1 MPPLCPPCA
10 AQGGHRGAQGGHRGA
25 QGGHRGAQ
33 GGPGTGSRELT
44 APGTGSRQLTAP
56 GAGSR
61 QLTAPG
67 AGSRGVD
74 GTRHREPAVD
84 GSRHREPA
92 VDGTRSRNRG
102 VECRRES
109 GVAEVG
115 IGSAPLKVFFKK
127 PRGTRGPL
135 KNNGFLH
142 SESTFSLEELLEEP
156 RFSLEFFF
164 LNSIF

>member
-1 MPPLCPPCA
+1 MGGRRVVLVLLLGCGSRERERLSGGGAPCAPPVPPLCRT
-10 AQGGHRGAQGGHRGA
+10 GGAQGGTGWA
-25 QGGHRGAQ
+25 QGGTGGARHRE
-33 GGPGTGSRELT
+33 P
-44 APGTGSRQLTAP
+44 
-56 GAGSR
+56 
-61 QLTAPG
+61 
-67 AGSRGVD
+67 GVD

-156 RFSLEFFF
+156 RFSLEVFLKSVFFNTRNGLF
-164 LNSIF
+164 